1 MMQLKTGIVFQLGHQ
16 NRQVEAND
24 KAKQIIDQGLL
35 GPINLVELTTNRNS
49 TWGAWVWSIHPDAN
63 RKTIDWDTFQNHLPI
78 KFRLERKPLK
88 DILDGDA
95 GMIMEPACQA
105 IYFLTI
111 MIN

>member
-1 MMQLKTGIVFQLGHQ
+1 MGHQ

-63 RKTIDWDTFQNHLPI
+63 RKTIDWDTFQ
-78 KFRLERKPLK
+78 KPSPNKIPFGEEALK

-95 GMIMEPACQA
+95 GMIMEPACLA
-105 IYFLTI
+105 TYFLTI